1 MATMPDTSPT
11 ALESRARWLLQHHL
25 AQDFSFRTVSALLAI
40 ERGDAAVNSVDA
52 SRLLHAATQAVV
64 TAEILAGREA
74 RP

>member
-1 MATMPDTSPT
+1 MPIYDTSHT
-11 ALESRARWLLQHHL
+11 SLESRARWLLQHHL

-40 ERGDAAVNSVDA
+40 ERGDAAVDPADA

-64 TAEILAGREA
+64 TAAVIAMREA